1 MSLRSPNPLSAFWGR
16 GLGTRLHS
24 NVSRI
29 IPISCEVVW
38 TPGPAVKRVGEV
50 DLRPHTH
57 TCTHSPTFCSPVCTK
72 YTYTLCAQHVQC
84 NACTVIIADHDAYMT
99 HTLLVD
105 VKSSLNTSSVKE
117 AALGVDFCSI
127 ASVFFWR
134 ISCSLLCVRSW
145 RVIIPTT
152 CMGRSKGCFFNR
164 TYHY

>member
-1 MSLRSPNPLSAFWGR
+1 MSPVVSITMGVKQSGPQGS
-16 GLGTRLHS
+16 RLAM
-24 NVSRI
+24 
-29 IPISCEVVW
+29 E
-38 TPGPAVKRVGEV
+38 RVGEV

-72 YTYTLCAQHVQC
+72 YTYTLCTQYVQC
-84 NACTVIIADHDAYMT
+84 NAYTVIIAEHDAYMT

-105 VKSSLNTSSVKE
+105 VKSSKINTSSMGL
-117 AALGVDFCSI
+117 ALGVDFFLFRCSI

-134 ISCSLLCVRSW
+134 ISCNFMCVRSW

-164 TYHY
+164 GKDIPLLEVTLGDT